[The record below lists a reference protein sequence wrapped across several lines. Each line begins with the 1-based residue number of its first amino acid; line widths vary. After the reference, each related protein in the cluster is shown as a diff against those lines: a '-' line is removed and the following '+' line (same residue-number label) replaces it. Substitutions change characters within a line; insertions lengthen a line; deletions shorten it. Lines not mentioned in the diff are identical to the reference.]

1 MQNNSGWGQP
11 SQQPGWGQAPQ
22 GAWPQQPAYPQM
34 PGPQMPPPQGQPPQP
49 GPYYRPPKTKLNLI
63 EIILIVVAV
72 GFLGWYLVQTLVP
85 EVAPYATISAGTLG
99 ARFSGDCLIVR
110 NEVPYDAEGVSSVE
124 YIAEEGSTM
133 QRNLTICNVY
143 SSGYSTREVATLQAY
158 RDQIRDYQLQLL
170 QEETTYDAR
179 MARVDSDVLERA
191 KEVRSL
197 IAGARGS
204 LGNQEKLLGAAIDT
218 RQQYFREK
226 YATDQRMGRLLDDE
240 SSQMQRID
248 SWTKTYTTTSECVI
262 SFYSDGYE
270 HGLTMTND
278 DSFTPQQVRRM
289 YQGEL
294 PEGSG
299 RAKGRTTIY
308 RTVQDGAWDVLFLA
322 RDLDWNPVIG
332 QTYELQLERFE
343 NTVVSATVED
353 FTRTGGE
360 LLVRLSVLSSV
371 KPVLYVRTC
380 QAELGDYVSTL
391 MVPARALYSQDGS
404 EGVVVVDGDHQA
416 YVPVNVVLREGD
428 YAFISPVQQG
438 ILFEGQVV
446 RLF

>member
-1 MQNNSGWGQP
+1 MQNNSGWGQQP
-11 SQQPGWGQAPQ
+11 PQQGWGQIPQ
-22 GAWPQQPAYPQM
+22 NGGWQQQFPQQPVQSVPQ
-34 PGPQMPPPQGQPPQP
+34 QS
-49 GPYYRPPKTKLNLI
+49 PYYRPPKHRLNVL
-63 EIILIVVAV
+63 EILLIVVAL
-72 GFLGWYLVQTLVP
+72 GFLAWYLVQTLVP
-85 EVAPYATISAGTLG
+85 QAAPYATISAGTLG
-99 ARFSGDCLIVR
+99 ARFSGECLIVR

-124 YIAEEGSTM
+124 YVAEEGSTM

-143 SSGYSTREVATLQAY
+143 SSGYSTREMAALQTY

-170 QEETTYDAR
+170 GQETTYDAR
-179 MARVDSDVLERA
+179 MARAESDVLERA
-191 KEVRSL
+191 QEVRNL

-204 LGNQEKLLGAAIDT
+204 LSNQEKLLDAAIDA

-226 YATDQRMGRLLDDE
+226 YATDQRLSRLLDDE
-240 SSQMQRID
+240 SAQLQRID
-248 SWTKTYTTTSECVI
+248 SWTKTYTTTTECVI

-270 HGLTMTND
+270 HGLTMMND
-278 DSFTPQQVRRM
+278 DTFSPQQVRRM
-289 YQGEL
+289 YNGEL
-294 PEGSG
+294 PEGNARS
-299 RAKGRTTIY
+299 KGRTTIY

-322 RDLDWNPVIG
+322 KDLDWNPVVG

-360 LLVRLSVLSSV
+360 LLVRLSVYGSV

-391 MVPARALYSQDGS
+391 MVPARALFSQDGS
-404 EGVVVVDGDHQA
+404 QGVVVVNGSTQA
-416 YVPVNVVLREGD
+416 YVPVNVVLRHGD

-438 ILFEGQVV
+438 ILFEGQTV